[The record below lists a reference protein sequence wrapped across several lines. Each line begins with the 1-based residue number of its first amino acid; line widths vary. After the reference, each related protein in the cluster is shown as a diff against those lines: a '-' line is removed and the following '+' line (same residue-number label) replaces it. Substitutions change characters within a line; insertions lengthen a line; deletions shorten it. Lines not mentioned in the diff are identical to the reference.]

1 MTGVQTCALPICPIP
16 IINCEKCGSVPV
28 KESDLPVVLP
38 EEVAFEGVGSP
49 IKKSPEFY
57 QTNCPSC
64 GSAAERETDT
74 FDTFFESSWYFARY
88 ACANQNKAML
98 DERANYW
105 LPVNQY
111 IGGIEHAILHLLYAR
126 FFTKLLRDEGIV
138 ACNEPFTNLLTQGM
152 VLKDGA
158 KMRLFY

>member
-1 MTGVQTCALPICPIP
+1 MRIAPSNGHLDINQEAFVEKGVLINSGEFNGMSFSEAFKAISKYLTKNDLGKEKINYRLRDWGVSRQRYWGCPIP

-57 QTNCPSC
+57 QVNCPSC

-74 FDTFFESSWYFARY
+74 FDTFFESS
-88 ACANQNKAML
+88 
-98 DERANYW
+98 
-105 LPVNQY
+105 
-111 IGGIEHAILHLLYAR
+111 
-126 FFTKLLRDEGIV
+126 
-138 ACNEPFTNLLTQGM
+138 
-152 VLKDGA
+152 
-158 KMRLFY
+158 